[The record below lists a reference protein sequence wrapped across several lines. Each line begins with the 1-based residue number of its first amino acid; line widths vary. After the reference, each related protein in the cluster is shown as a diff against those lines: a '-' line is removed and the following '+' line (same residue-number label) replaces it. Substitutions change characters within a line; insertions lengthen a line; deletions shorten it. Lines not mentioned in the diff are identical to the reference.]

1 MNEWQLLEKLW
12 PLLAG
17 IAALW
22 ARIEVGQALN
32 RSHIHA
38 LWALRKEER
47 GEFAD
52 TLKDLREDHREM
64 RKEMREEMKAL
75 RDLFERYHTGPGH

>member
-17 IAALW
+17 LAALW

-32 RSHIHA
+32 RSHINA
-38 LWALRKEER
+38 LWARRKEER
-47 GEFAD
+47 GEFSA
-52 TLKDLREDHREM
+52 TLQQLRDEHREM
-64 RKEMREEMKAL
+64 RKELRDEMKAL
-75 RDLFERYHTGPGH
+75 RDLFERYHGGGK